1 MKPIAATLSNF
12 RPVST
17 RKVVQLILE
26 IPIERA
32 TEALMAL
39 GGVPDPSNPQWVG
52 IVALNEEP
60 VEDAEDA
67 IKPFPRIDRSGPLEP
82 PKERRKFDELPF
94 PQQAALRIKSE
105 AFRRFLAERCGAIE
119 IDEPSANHLVKKL
132 CDVTSK
138 ADLKSGSYG
147 AHEWSKLDA
156 QFRDWMQE
164 PVL

>member
-1 MKPIAATLSNF
+1 MGRDRGSQRGAG
-12 RPVST
+12 R
-17 RKVVQLILE
+17 
-26 IPIERA
+26 
-32 TEALMAL
+32 
-39 GGVPDPSNPQWVG
+39 GGCD
-52 IVALNEEP
+52 
-60 VEDAEDA
+60 
-67 IKPFPRIDRSGPLEP
+67 KIDRSGPLEP